1 MVAQFNT
8 PEGTYGYAGE
18 WSTGSLIPTNNILNI
33 NTTAGLPAD
42 RGRLVFDQDFGPG
55 SNGGLRYEIGTA
67 GGPVATFNTIT
78 FVADNGTG
86 TSYSYGSGTVTG
98 TGITWLNSSAQNNFW
113 STLQPNGATIQIFI
127 NNTNP
132 NTGSPYFSDPCCC
145 QFKHGGRPAPQMGYR
160 VYLNR
165 KSKGAYRPAGGKQC
179 KTLAGCTNAKTVWKQ
194 GSNLDA
200 SVVTTNRRDNILAC
214 NSDVYTAKRDTC
226 TGCVNDPTTN
236 TMTVRDGS
244 GVSNELLIGYNGPT
258 GVAFGTYTPD
268 NIVTSNG
275 TLALELAEF
284 SAWTQAPPAT
294 PTGISFGDL
303 FVIFVDP
310 SNNSGAQFTVAFV
323 DCDDGSFQIFNTK
336 DALYKDNTTAGLGGA
351 SANQYTAFI
360 WGNTAAYGGT
370 AVDISGIATAQA
382 YAINSA
388 GAYVPWD
395 SMQVWWESK
404 LTKSL
409 KVIAVPNEGGI
420 HAY

>member
-1 MVAQFNT
+1 
-8 PEGTYGYAGE
+8 
-18 WSTGSLIPTNNILNI
+18 
-33 NTTAGLPAD
+33 
-42 RGRLVFDQDFGPG
+42 
-55 SNGGLRYEIGTA
+55 
-67 GGPVATFNTIT
+67 
-78 FVADNGTG
+78 
-86 TSYSYGSGTVTG
+86 
-98 TGITWLNSSAQNNFW
+98 
-113 STLQPNGATIQIFI
+113 
-127 NNTNP
+127 
-132 NTGSPYFSDPCCC
+132 
-145 QFKHGGRPAPQMGYR
+145 
-160 VYLNR
+160 
-165 KSKGAYRPAGGKQC
+165 
-179 KTLAGCTNAKTVWKQ
+179 
-194 GSNLDA
+194 
-200 SVVTTNRRDNILAC
+200 
-214 NSDVYTAKRDTC
+214 
-226 TGCVNDPTTN
+226 
-236 TMTVRDGS
+236 DGS
-244 GVSNELLIGYNGPT
+244 GVSNELLIGYNGPP

-294 PTGISFGDL
+294 PAGISFGDL

-351 SANQYTAFI
+351 LANQYTAFI

-420 HAY
+420 SSALISAACCRCCPVKKNICGCRATDLLRYTRINKSFGCQTTKAVRMGRSASEQIARRRA